1 MRALLII
8 LYSIRYY
15 LSERFRLR
23 FEDSGLEDMM
33 EEDAEQAA
41 ALAAAAEEA
50 AQDKMPVDEGIDMGQ
65 LSIGEA
71 TVASMEP
78 SENQMMN
85 GTIRTLDGEIA
96 GDELEGDAINY
107 QILLGKIDA
116 LLERLKLDA

>member
-1 MRALLII
+1 MLII
-8 LYSIRYY
+8 LRSIRYY

-23 FEDSGLEDMM
+23 FEDAGLEDMM

-41 ALAAAAEEA
+41 ALAAAAEKAAEA
-50 AQDKMPVDEGIDMGQ
+50 KMPDDEGIDMGH
-65 LSIGEA
+65 LSIGDA
-71 TVASMEP
+71 GVTSVEP
-78 SENQMMN
+78 SDNQMMN

>member
-1 MRALLII
+1 
-8 LYSIRYY
+8 
-15 LSERFRLR
+15 
-23 FEDSGLEDMM
+23 M

-41 ALAAAAEEA
+41 ALATAAEEA
-50 AQDKMPVDEGIDMGQ
+50 TGAKMPDDEGIDMGQ

-71 TVASMEP
+71 TVPNMNT

>member
-1 MRALLII
+1 
-8 LYSIRYY
+8 
-15 LSERFRLR
+15 
-23 FEDSGLEDMM
+23 M

-41 ALAAAAEEA
+41 ALAASAGEA
-50 AQDKMPVDEGIDMGQ
+50 ADAKMPDDEGIDLGQ

-71 TVASMEP
+71 TVASTEP